1 MFGFVGCSCLLKH
14 QVYELVFPV
23 MHRGR
28 FGEASFGIGPYVF
41 KINSFNSHASM
52 SMQKRKFCDNGEEE
66 LISLYPLSVMTGAFE
81 EGEE

>member
-1 MFGFVGCSCLLKH
+1 M
-14 QVYELVFPV
+14 YELVFPV

-28 FGEASFGIGPYVF
+28 FGEASFGIGPRVF
-41 KINSFNSHASM
+41 KINSFDSHASM
-52 SMQKRKFCDNGEEE
+52 SMQKRNFE

>member
-1 MFGFVGCSCLLKH
+1 M
-14 QVYELVFPV
+14 YELVFSV

-28 FGEASFGIGPYVF
+28 FGEARFGIGPYVF

-52 SMQKRKFCDNGEEE
+52 SIQKRKFCDNGEEE